1 MSPAG
6 LCIFV
11 CPTDSALAVVGEW
24 LLSSGDIDRRAIA
37 VADHQD
43 SGRQASMEGWQSSSD
58 GDIGLAL
65 VVGLSG
71 VVVVLCSVRPF

>member
-1 MSPAG
+1 M
-6 LCIFV
+6 
-11 CPTDSALAVVGEW
+11 VGKW
-24 LLSSGDIDRRAIA
+24 LLSSGGIDRRAIA